1 MNRIKVQGSNEM
13 RNMKQIFLLLTAAL
27 LLGACN
33 TKKTAEQTEEAL
45 RYVTVK
51 NGEFYLGDKPYRFVG
66 TNFWYGPI
74 LASEGR
80 GGDTLRLKRELDA
93 MQELGIDNLRV
104 LVGGDGRDHLPSHIS
119 PVLQTAPGVY
129 NDTLL
134 RGLDRFLYEL
144 EKRNM
149 RCVLYL
155 NNAWEWSGG
164 YGSYLEWA
172 GAGQAP
178 IPSVD
183 GWPAYMSY
191 VQQFLQNEEAM
202 TMSLQH
208 VQNIV
213 LRKNT
218 ITGKEYKFSPAIMS
232 WQIANEPRAFSEE
245 NKPRLK
251 EFISKTAKLIHTL
264 DRQHLVSTGTE
275 GMHGCEEDL
284 ELFTE
289 IHALPEIDYAN
300 IHIWPYNWGWI
311 TKDNVAENVDSA
323 CWKTAEYIN
332 LHYAQM
338 YALGKPITL
347 EEFGYPRDGFSFTPG
362 SPATGREKYYKYVFD
377 IVVNSNKIAGCN
389 FWGWAGY
396 AQPRHIAWQEG
407 DDYTG
412 DPAQEEQGLNSV
424 FMADKSVL
432 NVVKQANETLKQK

>member
-1 MNRIKVQGSNEM
+1 MTLFKTV
-13 RNMKQIFLLLTAAL
+13 FLLSAVALLTACGKQQATTSPADA
-27 LLGACN
+27 GP
-33 TKKTAEQTEEAL
+33 Q
-45 RYVTVK
+45 YVTVK

-80 GGDTLRLKRELDA
+80 GGDTVRLFRELDA
-93 MQELGIDNLRV
+93 MQALGIDNLRV

-172 GAGQAP
+172 GAGPAP

-202 TMSLQH
+202 RLSMQH

-232 WQIANEPRAFSEE
+232 WQIANEPRAFSDE

-251 EFISKTAKLIHTL
+251 DFISRTAKLIRTL

-275 GMHGCEEDL
+275 GMHGCEQDL
-284 ELFTE
+284 NLFTE

-311 TKDNVAENVDSA
+311 TKDNIAGNVDSA
-323 CWKTAEYIN
+323 CVKTSEYIN
-332 LHYAQM
+332 KHYAQM

-377 IVVNSNKIAGCN
+377 IVVKSKKIAGCN
-389 FWGWAGY
+389 FWAWGGY
-396 AQPRHIAWQEG
+396 AQPKHVAWMEG

-424 FMADKSVL
+424 FMADKGL
-432 NVVKQANETLKQK
+432 LDIIKKANEAIRGLTP